1 MLHNVTL
8 KNVKL
13 VFRNLGGRP
22 SQYNAAGRRN
32 FAIVLDKATAKGLI
46 SDGWNVKRF
55 RQRDEDVEPDWYLPV
70 EVRYGRRNPTIV
82 LLKSNGRVDLDE
94 DTVDILDYCDL
105 EFADVV
111 VRPYEWEVN
120 GKKGV
125 KAYCKTLFATLDED
139 ELERKY
145 ASVPKV
151 DDNREDEDRDPWD
164 SRPLHT
170 DIDEEVPF

>member
-32 FAIVLDKATAKGLI
+32 FAIVLDKATASGLME
-46 SDGWNVKRF
+46 DGWNVKRF

-94 DTVDILDYCDL
+94 DL

-145 ASVPKV
+145 ASVPKAE
-151 DDNREDEDRDPWD
+151 DNREDEDRDPWN
-164 SRPLHT
+164 SNPVHT